1 MQNINLDL
9 DLVTIEKMTT
19 EELVQELK
27 NTFNNNVFTKF
38 SVTVETLAK
47 KFALSNEK
55 ATIADFSNFCVETFF
70 KNTKHK
76 VKKDGSKSL
85 YSLDKISRDIDIAID
100 ESTRLNAKQLANAI
114 QRMDEDVKN
123 LFFREELT
131 ETELQAKQAKQDAKN
146 LLKSQ
151 QEKKQKQA
159 LDVFDVLVSNN
170 LPEIAKLISSVLDE
184 KAQLELA
191 KILTAQVK
199 KSNKVNQAT

>member
-9 DLVTIEKMTT
+9 DLATIEKMTA

-27 NTFNNNVFTKF
+27 NTFTNNVFTKF
-38 SVTVETLAK
+38 SMTVEALAK

-70 KNTKHK
+70 KHTKRK

-85 YSLDKISRDIDIAID
+85 YSLDKISKDIDIAID
-100 ESTRLNAKQLANAI
+100 ESTRLNAKQLSNAI
-114 QRMDEDVKN
+114 QRMSEDVKN
-123 LFFREELT
+123 LFYREELT
-131 ETELQAKQAKQDAKN
+131 EAELQAKQAKQDAKN

-159 LDVFDVLVSNN
+159 LDAFDVLVSNN
-170 LPEIAKLISSVLDE
+170 LTDIAKLISSVLDE

-191 KILTAQVK
+191 KILT
-199 KSNKVNQAT
+199 SQAKQAKQAKQA